1 MNNEATNNEVKIILE
16 QKQNPII
23 KQDVCAAY
31 LVEMVKRK
39 NQTGSDDADLAKLRE
54 KKLLSIEET
63 AELYGI
69 GRSKLYELTN
79 AENCSFVLWIG
90 GHRKIKRE
98 AFEEYIMRQY
108 SV

>member
-1 MNNEATNNEVKIILE
+1 MNNETTNNEVNILLE
-16 QKQNPII
+16 QKQTPVV

-31 LVEMVKRK
+31 LVEMMKDKQKDDSKR
-39 NQTGSDDADLAKLRE
+39 SDLNRLKE

-63 AELYGI
+63 AELFGI
-69 GRSKLYELTN
+69 GRTKLYELTN
-79 AENCSFVLWIG
+79 AEDCPFVLWIG
-90 GHRKIKRE
+90 GHRRIKRD

>member
-1 MNNEATNNEVKIILE
+1 MNNATTNNEVNILLE
-16 QKQNPII
+16 QKQTPVV

-39 NQTGSDDADLAKLRE
+39 NQDESDNADLAKLRE

-79 AENCSFVLWIG
+79 AEDCPFVLWIG
-90 GHRKIKRE
+90 GHRKVKRDV
-98 AFEEYIMRQY
+98 FEKFIMKQY